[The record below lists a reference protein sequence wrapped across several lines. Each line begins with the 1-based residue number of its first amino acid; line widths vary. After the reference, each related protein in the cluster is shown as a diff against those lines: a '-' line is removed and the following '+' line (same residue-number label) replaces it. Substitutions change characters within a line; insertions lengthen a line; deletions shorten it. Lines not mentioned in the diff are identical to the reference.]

1 MGWKTKQWLPWVKA
15 RENRMGMTRKR
26 QQGSSSWFYILTV
39 LVVSERK
46 RSTFE
51 VTIHNLENLRFPCLN
66 HHEVESPATWTSAS
80 PPTGGSSGTAMK
92 MKVLQGSG

>member
-26 QQGSSSWFYILTV
+26 QQGSFWFYILTV

-46 RSTFE
+46 RKEAHSKSQY
-51 VTIHNLENLRFPCLN
+51 TI
-66 HHEVESPATWTSAS
+66 
-80 PPTGGSSGTAMK
+80 
-92 MKVLQGSG
+92 